1 MSQGFF
7 NALFFGPREEA
18 VARRVIKFVSYLG
31 LITTGL
37 ALMVLFMP
45 YAPVQDMLGEK
56 MINKWAILI
65 TSSISVLCFIFLY
78 KEKLWAPCILIAL
91 KCGDLILTYMDSS
104 ELPGLLS
111 SFTLLFYFSAAKAVH
126 IVNQSKASQAAPD
139 DEPSGGVSPTID

>member
-18 VARRVIKFVSYLG
+18 VSRKVIKFVSYLG

-37 ALMVLFMP
+37 ALLVIFMP
-45 YAPVQDMLGEK
+45 YAPVQDLLGEK

-65 TSSISVLCFIFLY
+65 TASISVLCFIFLY
-78 KEKLWAPCILIAL
+78 KEKLWAPCVLIGL
-91 KCGDLILTYMDSS
+91 KCLDIILTYMDSS
-104 ELPGLLS
+104 EFPGILT

-126 IVNQSKASQAAPD
+126 IVNQSKAAKDNTA
-139 DEPSGGVSPTID
+139 DEACVNSEG

>member
-18 VARRVIKFVSYLG
+18 VSGKVIKFVSYLG

-37 ALMVLFMP
+37 ALMVIFMP
-45 YAPVQDMLGEK
+45 YAPIQDLLGEK

-65 TSSISVLCFIFLY
+65 TASISVVCFIFLY
-78 KEKLWAPCILIAL
+78 KEKLWAPCVLIGL
-91 KCGDLILTYMDSS
+91 KSLDIILTYMDSS
-104 ELPGLLS
+104 EFPGIFS

-126 IVNQSKASQAAPD
+126 IVNQSKAAQASPE
-139 DEPSGGVSPTID
+139 DEPNVNPEA